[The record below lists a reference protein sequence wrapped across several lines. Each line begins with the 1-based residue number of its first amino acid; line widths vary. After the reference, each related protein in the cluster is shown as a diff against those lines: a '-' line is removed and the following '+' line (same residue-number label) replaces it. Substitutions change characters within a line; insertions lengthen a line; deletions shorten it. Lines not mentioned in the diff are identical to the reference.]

1 MKAVKFINSIILM
14 AVIGLVFSNAIF
26 AQETDKG
33 NEKKE
38 RERIA
43 KVENTSDSDQD
54 IKNIKSEKKIKSDK
68 KSKTD
73 SKVDKKVDDEKS
85 AVLPDEDAEDKDA
98 EQVVSYYNIYLSE
111 YRLGPND
118 VISVEVF
125 GQCPDYCL
133 TDKTVPPTATISYPL
148 IREGVL
154 VGGRTTFEVEDI
166 ITKELNEYIIEPKVT
181 VTLVKAGSARY
192 AVMGKVGVPG
202 VRIMDRKVSINEAI
216 LEAGGL
222 IKGADKTKV
231 FIAHFSPEGFLE
243 REQVDWEGIEKGKVP
258 TIFLKPGDQVF
269 VGEKGFTWGKF
280 FGILEKAS
288 LARVLFGS
296 PF

>member
-1 MKAVKFINSIILM
+1 MKAVKFINSIVLI
-14 AVIGLVFSNAIF
+14 AIVGLVFSNGIF
-26 AQETDKG
+26 AQEINNG
-33 NEKKE
+33 NAAKE

-43 KVENTSDSDQD
+43 KVENTSDSNGA
-54 IKNIKSEKKIKSDK
+54 IKIIKPDKKTKSDK
-68 KSKTD
+68 KTKLD
-73 SKVDKKVDDEKS
+73 SQIDKKSGNENPDALTNDE
-85 AVLPDEDAEDKDA
+85 ENKDA
-98 EQVVSYYNIYLSE
+98 EQVVSYYNNYLSE

-133 TDKTVPPTATISYPL
+133 TDKTVPPTARISYPL

-154 VGGRTTFEVEDI
+154 VGGRTTFEIEDI
-166 ITKELNEYIIEPKVT
+166 ITKELNEYIIDPKVT

-222 IKGADKTKV
+222 MKSADRTKV
-231 FIAHFSPEGFLE
+231 FIARFSPEGFLE
-243 REQVDWEGIEKGKVP
+243 REQVDLEGIEKGKVP

-280 FGILEKAS
+280 FGVLEKAS
-288 LARVLFGS
+288 LARILFGS